1 MLKVF
6 LLHYENALTKENVGW
21 EARAIFHKN
30 SSKQRLRVNI
40 YGRSIEN
47 VASRVCQKVTSRE
60 SECVKCYPIM
70 LIFFFKNLIDFILQ
84 FKCNYIY
91 LNIYFILYHM
101 INGYIRVKYV
111 NRDC

>member
-6 LLHYENALTKENVGW
+6 LLHYENALIKENVGW

-70 LIFFFKNLIDFILQ
+70 LIFFLKKSD
-84 FKCNYIY
+84 
-91 LNIYFILYHM
+91 
-101 INGYIRVKYV
+101 
-111 NRDC
+111 